1 VSARSPS
8 TLKVVAYTDAAGI
21 GGAEISLGHLV
32 ATVSDE
38 VNIVVVGVNQT
49 VVEAIATQRP
59 QAKYFILPAKGV
71 WSFVRHLWTFWQ
83 LQADIIHCNLCTP
96 WACAIGLSAALFQ
109 PQVRVVQ
116 VNQLPLRTT
125 GLFHLLRTRMLSLR
139 VDAHVA
145 VGEASARRMEDFYAL
160 GRQTVLSIPNCVPD
174 EKMFELPIAK
184 SPGNLLVGSIGR
196 LDRMKGHDVLLQ
208 AIAQVDGV
216 KVTILGEGNERKA
229 LEQLA
234 EKLGVSDRVSLPG
247 WVDNPREHLAGFD
260 VVVMP
265 SRSEGFPLAI
275 VEAML
280 AARPVIA
287 TRVGSIPEA
296 IIDRET
302 GILVEKDQVDELA
315 VALRRLRDEP
325 ELRWQMGKRG
335 REVAESQFT
344 VEKMAA
350 SYEALWRRLRSQPPN
365 PRFLVPR
372 PRD

>member
-1 VSARSPS
+1 MIARSQPP
-8 TLKVVAYTDAAGI
+8 LNVVAYTDAAGI

-32 ATVSDE
+32 AAASKQ
-38 VNIVVVGVNQT
+38 VNITVVGVNQT
-49 VVEAIATQRP
+49 VVATIATQRP
-59 QAKYFILPAKGV
+59 QTPHFVLPAKGLL
-71 WSFVRHLWTFWQ
+71 SLIRHFWLFWH
-83 LQADIIHCNLCTP
+83 LQPDVIHCNLCTP
-96 WACAIGLSAALFQ
+96 WACATGLITALLL
-109 PQVRVVQ
+109 PNARVIQ

-125 GLFHLLRTRMLSLR
+125 SLWHLLRSRMISLR

-160 GRQTVLSIPNCVPD
+160 GRYTVISIPNCVPD
-174 EKMFELPIAK
+174 ESLHELPIVK
-184 SPGNLLVGSIGR
+184 TPGTLFVASIGR

-216 KVTILGEGNERKA
+216 NITILGEGGERKA

-234 EKLGVSDRVSLPG
+234 MELGVSDRVCLPG
-247 WVDNPREHLAGFD
+247 WVDHPRKHLAEFD
-260 VVVMP
+260 GVVMP

-296 IIDRET
+296 VIDGET
-302 GILVEKDQVDELA
+302 GILVEKDRVDQLA
-315 VALRRLRDEP
+315 AALRRWRDEP
-325 ELRWQMGKRG
+325 ELRCRMGKRG
-335 REVAESQFT
+335 REVAASQFT
-344 VEKMAA
+344 VEKMATR
-350 SYEALWRRLRSQPPN
+350 YEALWQQVRSRPQTPRLFVS
-365 PRFLVPR
+365 R